1 LKPVGDAVELSE
13 VDVYDADNFVP
24 GVPHEMFEVLRRE
37 APVFE
42 HPHPSGVPFWC
53 VTRHEDLIAV
63 NRDAATWSS
72 WRGGAL
78 LENPNPADLE
88 MTRLIMLNMD
98 APEHTKLRKI
108 VNKGFTPRMIRGLMD
123 HLAEESRAIV
133 ASAREQGNFDFVEDV
148 AAELPLIAIAEF
160 LGVPREDRKLI
171 FELSNRLIG
180 FDDPEFGTS
189 VEDFGAASAEMF
201 VYAQALAERK
211 REHPGNDIATALL
224 EAEVDGDRLTD
235 MDFNLFFLLLAVAG
249 NETTRNA
256 ISHGMLAMLEH
267 PDEWAALRADPTLL
281 DGAVEEILRWASPV
295 MNFRRTATRDTE
307 IRGVPIAENDRVV
320 FWHMS
325 ANRDENVFDR
335 PYEFDIRRSPND
347 HTANHVAFGGGGPHF
362 CLGANLARAEI
373 KVLFEAILEGM
384 PDLEPAGP
392 VRRLRSNFINGI
404 KEMRLS
410 IS

>member
-1 LKPVGDAVELSE
+1 MELSE
-13 VDVYDADNFVP
+13 VDVYNADNFVA
-24 GVPHEMFEVLRRE
+24 GVPHDMFETLRRE

-53 VTRHEDLIAV
+53 VTRHEDLVAI

-78 LENPNPADLE
+78 LETPQAEQLE
-88 MTRLIMLNMD
+88 MTRMIMLNMD
-98 APEHTKLRKI
+98 APEHTKLRKV
-108 VNKGFTPRMIRGLMD
+108 VNKGFTPKMIRGLMD

-133 ASAREQGNFDFVEDV
+133 ERVAEQGRFDFVEEV

-160 LGVPREDRKLI
+160 LGVPREDRKII

-180 FDDPEFGTS
+180 FEDPEFNTS
-189 VEDFGAASAEMF
+189 AEDGAAASADMF
-201 VYAQALAERK
+201 AYAQELAAHK
-211 REHPGNDIATALL
+211 RVHPGDDIATTLL
-224 EAEVDGDRLTD
+224 AAEVDGDRLAD

-256 ISHGMLAMLEH
+256 ISHGMLALLEN
-267 PDEWAALRADPTLL
+267 PDERRALAADPSLL

-295 MNFRRTATRDTE
+295 MQFRRTATRDTE
-307 IRGVPIAENDRVV
+307 IRGVPVAEGDRVV
-320 FWHMS
+320 FWHIS
-325 ANRDENVFDR
+325 ANRDEAVFDD
-335 PYEFDIRRSPND
+335 PYTFDVRRSPNA
-347 HTANHVAFGGGGPHF
+347 HTASHIAFGGGGPHF

-373 KVLFEAILEGM
+373 KVLFEALLARL

-404 KEMRLS
+404 KEMQVAVP
-410 IS
+410 